1 MRKNYLNSFNL
12 KYLTNQWDF
21 YNHLTKKEKKKFLK
35 KGFDEIMNTSLKIY
49 QQDVQNFILL
59 MENEKKLLLKK
70 KEEKQP
76 KENNAMPEPENI
88 GNSSI
93 SSIEGNPQQNSF
105 LSGSQ
110 PLFNSPLHL
119 PLPDNLWQQ

>member
-1 MRKNYLNSFNL
+1 MSSFDL
-12 KYLTNQWDF
+12 KYLINQWDF

-35 KGFDEIMNTSLKIY
+35 KGFKEIIDTSLKIY
-49 QQDVQNFILL
+49 QQDVQNFISL
-59 MENEKKLLLKK
+59 MENQKKLLFKK

-76 KENNAMPEPENI
+76 KENGAVPEQENI